1 MYIKHSKF
9 KNTGILFELLVRKI
23 TADTLAGVDSPSVN
37 ILKKYFVNTEL
48 GKEYKLYE
56 TIFKSSNIT
65 EGKANIILTT
75 VLEASKKLNR
85 KTLKREKYNIVK
97 ELREHYNVED
107 LFKTGISNY
116 KPLAS
121 LYTLFEIYN
130 SQDITDPNQIV
141 DNKFVLLE
149 QLTSSPMDKDN
160 VKNDII
166 EEFKSQDKD
175 IRLLTYRVL
184 LENFNN
190 KYSHLS
196 DAQKSILKEFINS
209 IDSTSKL
216 KEFYNSKIQEIKNNL
231 TSEIKITKD
240 SATKIK
246 LIEVNKF
253 LTEIGKN
260 KKINSDNLVDL
271 LQYCSL
277 LEELKSS
284 HGPVQI

>member
-23 TADTLAGVDSPSVN
+23 TADTLAGVDSPSVS

-56 TIFKSSNIT
+56 TIFKSNNIT
-65 EGKANIILTT
+65 ESKANIILTT
-75 VLEASKKLNR
+75 VLEASKSLNR

-116 KPLAS
+116 KSLAS

-130 SQDITDPNQIV
+130 SKEITDPNQIV

-149 QLTSSPMDKDN
+149 QLTSSPMDKVN

-196 DAQKSILKEFINS
+196 DNQKSILKEFINS
-209 IDSTSKL
+209 IDNTSKL
-216 KEFYNSKIQEIKNNL
+216 KEFYNAKIYEIKSNL
-231 TSEIKITKD
+231 ISEIKLVKD
-240 SATKIK
+240 KATKIK
-246 LIEVNKF
+246 LIEINKF
-253 LTEIGKN
+253 LIEIGKK

-271 LQYCSL
+271 LQYCNL

-284 HGPVQI
+284 HGSIQI